1 MSREQYDAKM
11 KVVYD
16 KWSKC
21 GVDNENLLM
30 LRGEVKDEYIASL
43 EASIAELESQSHSE
57 ALIRSELEEQIDFF
71 TRSLHCTQANT
82 YEALTGRIKELEAR
96 LTEKETECQD

>member
-1 MSREQYDAKM
+1 MTREQYDAKI

-30 LRGEVKDEYIASL
+30 LWEKVKDEYIASL
-43 EASIAELESQSHSE
+43 ESELESLLKAQ
-57 ALIRSELEEQIDFF
+57 EE
-71 TRSLHCTQANT
+71 
-82 YEALTGRIKELEAR
+82 
-96 LTEKETECQD
+96 EK